1 VLEDREAE
9 QLKWSRKS
17 QLLVCKGAKKVCIMY
32 RLSRMPSLA
41 LVCIAICTELP
52 VQTWLII
59 KILQCFLQAAKLLF
73 VFVASPHML
82 RTCKIT
88 LHPRMQRRGEP
99 AQRH

>member
-1 VLEDREAE
+1 
-9 QLKWSRKS
+9 
-17 QLLVCKGAKKVCIMY
+17 MY

-41 LVCIAICTELP
+41 LVCIAICTELLG
-52 VQTWLII
+52 QAWLII
-59 KILQCFLQAAKLLF
+59 KILLQAGKLLF